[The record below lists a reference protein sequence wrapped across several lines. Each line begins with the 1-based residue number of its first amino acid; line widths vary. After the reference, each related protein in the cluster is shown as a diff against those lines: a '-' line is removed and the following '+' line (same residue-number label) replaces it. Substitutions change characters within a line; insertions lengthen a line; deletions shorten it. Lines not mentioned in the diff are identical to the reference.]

1 MADRRKEKVAVIGA
15 GLGGLSAAISLAT
28 EGFSV
33 ELFEKNDKVGGKLN
47 VLKAPKRSRAYR
59 NLYFVGG
66 SVNPGAG
73 MPMVVLSGQQVRNM
87 VLEDWN
93 TAS

>member
-1 MADRRKEKVAVIGA
+1 MADRREEKVAVIGA
-15 GLGGLSAAISLAT
+15 GLGGLSAAISLPT

-33 ELFEKNDKVGGKLN
+33 ELFEKNDKAGGQLN
-47 VLKAPKRSRAYR
+47 ELKVPGRSRAYH

-66 SVNPGAG
+66 RVNPGAG
-73 MPMVVLSGQQVRNM
+73 MPMVVLPGQQVRDT